1 MPRTHTLTL
10 AFALTL
16 TAVFP
21 AVAQEGSALSPRVV
35 NEAAVPAVMAKAVDD
50 FIIPGY
56 RNLTEK
62 TAAATKATAKLCAA
76 PSQATADGAR
86 TAFSEV
92 VGAWSA
98 IEVVRLGPA
107 LEQNRFERFLFYPDR
122 KSTGL
127 KQVQAIVSKKDESAA
142 DEARLKGKSVAAQ
155 GLGAL
160 EYVLYGTGAE
170 TLLNKDGDFRCRYG
184 LAITKNLDTIANEF
198 LAAWQKPDG
207 IQAAWKDPGP
217 DNPEFR
223 NNREAATELLG
234 ILVHGVETVKD
245 QRLKPFYEGK
255 DDKGRRA
262 LVVLILVVI
271 LRLEAQAELDRRVHE
286 GADRVEGD
294 HHRFGRVAEVER
306 DREPLVGDDQ
316 VVEPVLDH
324 DRHLV
329 GIAVAQPVG
338 HLDAVLARVEGDE
351 EVVLARQTVVGDA
364 LKHVRDQPLHR
375 QGALDGRG
383 IGFGKQQADQAAPQV
398 GTPAFQEGVHGADLD
413 RVHHLQGVR
422 LPPPRDDRGDVVARG
437 RHVRR
442 RQDAEQLDGGRVD
455 PDLLPRLAQRRTD
468 LVHVLGVD
476 LPAGEGDL
484 PRMGTQRR
492 RALGEDDLLAVA
504 ELPDVPTGS
513 GPEGEEHRGP
523 ARGVRRR
530 GEALEPLGQ
539 VRVEGRSHRAQ
550 PLRHPVGPGHRAHA
564 AVTGPGLTSFAAF
577 SGSVSPTPYEG
588 HSRATGQAPQAG
600 RRA

>member
-35 NEAAVPAVMAKAVDD
+35 NEAAVPTVMAKAVDD

-76 PSQATADGAR
+76 PSQATVDGAR
-86 TAFSEV
+86 AAFFEV

-207 IQAAWKDPGP
+207 IQAAWKRPGP

-223 NNREAATELLG
+223 DNREAATELLG

-255 DDKGRRA
+255 DDKGHPKLAIYWRS
-262 LVVLILVVI
+262 
-271 LRLEAQAELDRRVHE
+271 
-286 GADRVEGD
+286 GNTM
-294 HHRFGRVAEVER
+294 
-306 DREPLVGDDQ
+306 PS
-316 VVEPVLDH
+316 
-324 DRHLV
+324 
-329 GIAVAQPVG
+329 IAANVRG
-338 HLDAVLARVEGDE
+338 
-351 EVVLARQTVVGDA
+351 
-364 LKHVRDQPLHR
+364 LKTLFDV
-375 QGALDGRG
+375 
-383 IGFGKQQADQAAPQV
+383 
-398 GTPAFQEGVHGADLD
+398 ADLQS
-413 RVHHLQGVR
+413 L
-422 LPPPRDDRGDVVARG
+422 LPEDSRSVAGSADFVFKSVISMAGNVDGPIDAALADEGKRGKLAFLSLNVN
-437 RHVRR
+437 
-442 RQDAEQLDGGRVD
+442 
-455 PDLLPRLAQRRTD
+455 DLLNRLNNDFGGAIG
-468 LVHVLGVD
+468 LG
-476 LPAGEGDL
+476 AGF
-484 PRMGTQRR
+484 
-492 RALGEDDLLAVA
+492 
-504 ELPDVPTGS
+504 
-513 GPEGEEHRGP
+513 
-523 ARGVRRR
+523 
-530 GEALEPLGQ
+530 
-539 VRVEGRSHRAQ
+539 
-550 PLRHPVGPGHRAHA
+550 
-564 AVTGPGLTSFAAF
+564 SFAD
-577 SGSVSPTPYEG
+577 GD
-588 HSRATGQAPQAG
+588 
-600 RRA
+600 